1 MQEFIIET
9 INKIFDEMGDNSA
22 EQKWNN
28 YFLTNITN
36 GLFCYR
42 PTAKYFWLILS
53 QLNGWLFCLEEIHMI
68 FLDGFDSYMLYKL
81 LADFFHTSITEIYW
95 SVAVAELAAIIII
108 AIVYYLIRRSSK

>member
-1 MQEFIIET
+1 MT
-9 INKIFDEMGDNSA
+9 
-22 EQKWNN
+22 
-28 YFLTNITN
+28 
-36 GLFCYR
+36 
-42 PTAKYFWLILS
+42 
-53 QLNGWLFCLEEIHMI
+53 